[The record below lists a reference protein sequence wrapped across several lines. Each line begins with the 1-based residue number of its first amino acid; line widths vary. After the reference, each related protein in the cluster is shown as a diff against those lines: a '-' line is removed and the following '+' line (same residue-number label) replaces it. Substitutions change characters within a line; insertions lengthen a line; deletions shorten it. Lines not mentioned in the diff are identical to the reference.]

1 MAVFNNPFDSYQL
14 YFYSGS
20 AAAYPV
26 VIQVYQAGLLVGRIA
41 FVPDGTPVPA
51 NTVITPLG
59 AQIPAIYYS
68 YNRLGPIVGM
78 LRYDKPLF
86 VFLDTSSGVGMVAT
100 SQNEPVGEQEGV

>member
-14 YFYSGS
+14 FIYSGP
-20 AAAYPV
+20 AAYPV

-41 FVPDGTPVPA
+41 FVPNGSPVPA
-51 NTVITPLG
+51 NAVITPLG

-68 YNRLGPIVGM
+68 YNRLEPIVGM
-78 LRYDKPLF
+78 LRYEKPLF
-86 VFLDTSSGVGMVAT
+86 IFLDTSSGVGMVAT